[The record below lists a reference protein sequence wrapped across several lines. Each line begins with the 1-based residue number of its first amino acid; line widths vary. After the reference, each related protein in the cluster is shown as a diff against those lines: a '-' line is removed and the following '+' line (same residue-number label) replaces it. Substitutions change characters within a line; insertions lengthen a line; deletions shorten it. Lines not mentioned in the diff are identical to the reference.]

1 MVVVP
6 SDGARAR
13 MARGEVTRG
22 RDSEVTEQDYEKV
35 RTKYIEFDRMM
46 NAGMQNYMVRP
57 DVNKLVDFLKNPDND
72 ESFKNAVLQSMMKEK
87 LEGSEPNDFQGALAQ
102 R

>member
-1 MVVVP
+1 
-6 SDGARAR
+6 

-72 ESFKNAVLQSMMKEK
+72 ESSKMLFYKA
-87 LEGSEPNDFQGALAQ
+87 
-102 R
+102 